1 MNLTQILGCVAA
13 ACLLTTSVVSA
24 ADEGYDN
31 EGRAGFGAFV
41 TPPTLEELARLDL
54 TPGDGGIV
62 RRVRPGS
69 TAESLGLQPGDV
81 VRSIN
86 DAPIQSFRDVR
97 ALVRTVAPGDDVRVV
112 VTDRDGVTQVLDGT
126 FKVRQPRPSGMP
138 PWGRGQP
145 PWATAGG
152 MPPWQAPED
161 IISEQ
166 RQQLINDKQRLDAI
180 AAELATTRASLA
192 AAQGSE
198 AWYCTVSIHH
208 E

>member
-1 MNLTQILGCVAA
+1 MNLTKFARCLAVAGILTA
-13 ACLLTTSVVSA
+13 SVLPA

-41 TPPTLEELARLDL
+41 TPPTLEELANLNL

-69 TAESLGLQPGDV
+69 TAESLGIQPGDV

-112 VTDRDGVTQVLDGT
+112 VTTSNGTTEVLDGT

-138 PWGRGQP
+138 PWGNGMPPWAMNGGQP
-145 PWATAGG
+145 PW
-152 MPPWQAPED
+152 QSPED
-161 IISEQ
+161 VISEQ
-166 RQQLINDKQRLDAI
+166 RQQLIDEKQRLDVI
-180 AAELATTRASLA
+180 ATELHA
-192 AAQGSE
+192 ARSTLDAVQGNE
-198 AWYCTVSIHH
+198 AWYCTISI
-208 E
+208 EQE

>member
-1 MNLTQILGCVAA
+1 MIFTHLARFLAVAGIVTA
-13 ACLLTTSVVSA
+13 SVLAA

-41 TPPTLEELARLDL
+41 TPPTIEELAALNL

-62 RRVRPGS
+62 RHVRPGS
-69 TAESLGLQPGDV
+69 TAESLGIQPGDV

-112 VTDRDGVTQVLDGT
+112 VTDTNGVTQVLDGT
-126 FKVRQPRPSGMP
+126 FKVRLPRPSGMP
-138 PWGRGQP
+138 PWGN
-145 PWATAGG
+145 G
-152 MPPWQAPED
+152 MPPWAMGGGQAPWQTPEET
-161 IISEQ
+161 ISEQ
-166 RQQLINDKQRLDAI
+166 RQQLINDKHRLDAI
-180 AAELATTRASLA
+180 ATELADARSTLA
-192 AAQGSE
+192 AAQGNE
-198 AWYCTVSIHH
+198 AWYCLISIHQ